1 MEVFCVKGKSACH
14 HVGYE
19 ILVVTRIVTN
29 SHSSEA
35 SETLSSQV
43 ESSVLRQ
50 LFSWSAVYHRVGVDG
65 GAVEVEDVSV
75 AEQVALDWY
84 HLLPPTAR

>member
-1 MEVFCVKGKSACH
+1 MDVFCVKGKSACH
-14 HVGYE
+14 HVGYK

-35 SETLSSQV
+35 SETLCQV